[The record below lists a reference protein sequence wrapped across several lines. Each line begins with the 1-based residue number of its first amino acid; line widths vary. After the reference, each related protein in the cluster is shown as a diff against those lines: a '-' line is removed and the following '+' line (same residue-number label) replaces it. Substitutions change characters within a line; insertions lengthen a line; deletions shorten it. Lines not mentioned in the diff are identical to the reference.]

1 MLLPSLLSP
10 WDLLG
15 VSLIKLALA
24 FYGCSH
30 QCFGFAMMDVAMTKI
45 EEQRRRREELLLD
58 LHNYCRR
65 DVIFIVRSPQVMMPK
80 NSATRSFL
88 CLRN

>member
-15 VSLIKLALA
+15 VSLIKPALA

-45 EEQRRRREELLLD
+45 EEQRQRREELLLD
-58 LHNYCRR
+58 LHM
-65 DVIFIVRSPQVMMPK
+65 IIAEEM
-80 NSATRSFL
+80 SFS
-88 CLRN
+88 

>member
-45 EEQRRRREELLLD
+45 EEQRQRREELLLD
-58 LHNYCRR
+58 LHM
-65 DVIFIVRSPQVMMPK
+65 IIAEEM
-80 NSATRSFL
+80 SFS
-88 CLRN
+88 

>member
-45 EEQRRRREELLLD
+45 EEQRQRREELLLD
-58 LHNYCRR
+58 LHM
-65 DVIFIVRSPQVMMPK
+65 IIPEEM
-80 NSATRSFL
+80 SFS
-88 CLRN
+88 